1 MASNNVMVQVSAA
14 LHSFGRLFS
23 QSNQDSGEA
32 GHLLH
37 LFLND
42 LAACDGPRRNEGCGV
57 DPACSISVRRSV
69 AKPSSAFDADPK
81 QATMRGVPS
90 GVVPTKQMHL
100 SSHTTLSVEGMEI
113 RKDSGPRAREL
124 RHAQLAMERASER
137 KGKLCAMIAVQ
148 RKELLELK
156 NKALTP
162 VKFQEESI
170 TEEQIAHKEN
180 ELDNTRNDLRK
191 VTNVLQEA
199 GNFIEKLRGPL
210 QEERVK
216 GVALFI
222 SHAHDKF
229 DKPGRNSST

>member
-1 MASNNVMVQVSAA
+1 MASNNVMVHVSAA
-14 LHSFGRLFS
+14 FDSFGRLFS
-23 QSNQDSGEA
+23 QSNQASGEA

-42 LAACDGPRRNEGCGV
+42 LATCDGPRRNEGCV

-69 AKPSSAFDADPK
+69 AKPSSACDADPK

-90 GVVPTKQMHL
+90 GVVPTKQMQL
-100 SSHTTLSVEGMEI
+100 TSHTTLSVEGMEI

-148 RKELLELK
+148 RKEIQELK

-170 TEEQIAHKEN
+170 IEEHIAHKEN
-180 ELDNTRNDLRK
+180 QLDNTRNELRK
-191 VTNVLQEA
+191 VTDVLQEA

-210 QEERVK
+210 KEERLK
-216 GVALFI
+216 GVGLFM
-222 SHAHDKF
+222 SHADDKF
-229 DKPGRNSST
+229 DKLGRNSST